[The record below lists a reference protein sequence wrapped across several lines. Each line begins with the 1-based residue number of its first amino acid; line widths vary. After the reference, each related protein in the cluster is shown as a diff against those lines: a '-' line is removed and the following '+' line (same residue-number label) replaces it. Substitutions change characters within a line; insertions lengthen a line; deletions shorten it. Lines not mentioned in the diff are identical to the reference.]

1 MDVLTE
7 HLALDLALID
17 VSKASSF
24 TDFFVIATVQSPL
37 QFRALTE
44 YLEKALGPEGC
55 DLRRHEGTPDS
66 GWVLL
71 DFADLIVH
79 LFTPEKREYYKLE
92 ELWGKQAP
100 VVRFL
105 A

>member
-24 TDFFVIATVQSPL
+24 TDYFVIATVQSPL
-37 QFRALTE
+37 QFRALTD
-44 YLEKALGPEGC
+44 YLDKALTPEGHE
-55 DLRRHEGTPDS
+55 LRRHEGTPES

-79 LFTPEKREYYKLE
+79 LFTPEKRQFYRLE
-92 ELWGKQAP
+92 ELWGKQGQ

-105 A
+105 E